1 MAPPLS
7 TTWLKTE
14 DLAPGSRQGGDS
26 SDAPPPLPASPKC
39 RCGPPDSADLV
50 HPVRAPH
57 VRSRP
62 NWVTSPSGL
71 RLAPTAARPGPI
83 RVRATSTETPNTTN
97 VTSSC
102 TMRSRTVLT
111 PADERAAHRPHAADH
126 EQQQERNAGEHHEVG
141 AGDGPTE
148 HPEETAAEASHRGRQ
163 REHEQLRPHQVHTD
177 GRARRGTV
185 AQGDQA
191 SAEPPAT
198 QPHHEEA
205 QQRERHR
212 REHQEVVRVV
222 EVDSEEP
229 RCRQTCRRCRGSRAA
244 RRTAGWPSPR
254 TPSTPARGR
263 GPGAAA
269 RAAPSAHRTGPP
281 PLPRRPAR
289 AGCPHRA
296 TTARRPRPRP
306 SRTRPR
312 RRT

>member
-1 MAPPLS
+1 MASPLS

-126 EQQQERNAGEHHEVG
+126 EQQQERDAGEHHEVG
-141 AGDGPTE
+141 AGDGAHGTSR
-148 HPEETAAEASHRGRQ
+148 ADRREASHRGRQ
-163 REHEQLRPHQVHTD
+163 REHEQLRPHQVHAD

-185 AQGDQA
+185 AQARSAVGRTARDATTPRRGPAARTSTAA
-191 SAEPPAT
+191 ST
-198 QPHHEEA
+198 
-205 QQRERHR
+205 RKLCR
-212 REHQEVVRVV
+212 RRR
-222 EVDSEEP
+222 S
-229 RCRQTCRRCRGSRAA
+229 RCRRTAVSPDRGRRCRGSRAA
-244 RRTAGWPSPR
+244 RRTAGSA
-254 TPSTPARGR
+254 STANAIDASAR
-263 GPGAAA
+263 
-269 RAAPSAHRTGPP
+269 
-281 PLPRRPAR
+281 
-289 AGCPHRA
+289 
-296 TTARRPRPRP
+296 
-306 SRTRPR
+306 
-312 RRT
+312 